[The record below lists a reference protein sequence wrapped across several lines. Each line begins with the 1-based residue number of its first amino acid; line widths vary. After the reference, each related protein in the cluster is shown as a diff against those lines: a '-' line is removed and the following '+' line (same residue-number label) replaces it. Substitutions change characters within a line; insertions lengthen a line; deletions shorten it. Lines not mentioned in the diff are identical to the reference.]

1 MKKLITCP
9 SLPDFVFQAGGQ
21 AGINN
26 NPVEEG
32 LVFRAKDYLYSSAAD
47 DAREKGILE
56 NVIVVK

>member
-1 MKKLITCP
+1 MKKLITYP

-32 LVFRAKDYLYSSAAD
+32 LVFRAKDYFTAVQQMMQGKKEYW
-47 DAREKGILE
+47 KM
-56 NVIVVK
+56 